1 MDNKETLNVPI
12 YKNLSLILQ
21 NFEALILD
29 VWGVLWDGIKVY
41 PEAVTTLKEVK
52 KLNIPVIL
60 LSNAPRRAANVE
72 KKLNIPKK

>member
-41 PEAVTTLKEVK
+41 PEAVTTLK
-52 KLNIPVIL
+52 
-60 LSNAPRRAANVE
+60 
-72 KKLNIPKK
+72 